1 MKKNYEKDL
10 PKIESIE
17 DKYSNKVYFITF
29 AIIYFIFYSAVCRFL
44 LKKIDW
50 FVNLSDNAFMVL
62 NVVFMGIMYIVLFFL
77 FNERFKRDIK
87 ILFKNFK
94 VYFKYEIHVFL
105 RYYWIYLLSNIGI
118 VSLLLY
124 LGKDPQSSNEAALDT
139 IPLWLTAFLG
149 ILIAPV
155 TEEGMF
161 RWIIRKITDK
171 KWVYI
176 FLSGI
181 IFGLIH
187 INYWGEQDWIQVL
200 FIIPYSLMGMML
212 AESYYKTN
220 NLFASSLLHGMINLV
235 AVLISFALP
244 V

>member
-17 DKYSNKVYFITF
+17 DKYSNKIFFIAF
-29 AIIYFIFYSAVCRFL
+29 GIIYFIFYSAIGRFL
-44 LKKIDW
+44 VGKIPGIN
-50 FVNLSDNAFMVL
+50 NLSNNALIAL
-62 NVVFMGIMYIVLFFL
+62 NIIPMIAIYVVLFVL

-94 VYFKYEIHVFL
+94 VYFKYEIHVLL
-105 RYYWIYLLSNIGI
+105 RYYWIYILSNICI
-118 VSLLLY
+118 ASLFMF
-124 LGKDPQSSNEAALDT
+124 LGKNPQSSNEAALDT
-139 IPLWLTAFLG
+139 FPIWATAIMA

-155 TEEGMF
+155 TEEGVF
-161 RWIIRKITDK
+161 RWIMRKITDK
-171 KWVYI
+171 KWAFI

-187 INYWGEQDWIQVL
+187 INYWGEQDWIQVV
-200 FIIPYSLMGMML
+200 FIVPYSIMGMML

-220 NLFASSLLHGMINLV
+220 NLFASSLLHATINLL
-235 AVLISFALP
+235 AVLIRLLLP

>member
-17 DKYSNKVYFITF
+17 DKYSNKVYFIVF
-29 AIIYFIFYSAVCRFL
+29 GIIYIVFYSSIRRFF
-44 LKKIDW
+44 LKMIPGIE
-50 FVNLSDNAFMVL
+50 NMSDNALIALNLIFMTFIYV
-62 NVVFMGIMYIVLFFL
+62 VLFVL

-105 RYYWIYLLSNIGI
+105 RYYWIYLLSNICI
-118 VSLLLY
+118 VSLMKY

-139 IPLWLTAFLG
+139 FPIWATAFLA
-149 ILIAPV
+149 IFIAPV
-155 TEEGMF
+155 TEEGLF

-171 KWVYI
+171 KWVFI

-187 INYWGEQDWIQVL
+187 INYWGEQDWIQVV
-200 FIIPYSLMGMML
+200 FIVPYSIMGMML

-220 NLFASSLLHGMINLV
+220 NLFASSLLHATINLL
-235 AVLISFALP
+235 AVLLKLLLP

>member
-17 DKYSNKVYFITF
+17 DKYSNKVYFIVF
-29 AIIYFIFYSAVCRFL
+29 GIIYIVFYSSIKRFF
-44 LKKIDW
+44 LKMIPGID
-50 FVNLSDNAFMVL
+50 NMSDNALIALNLIFMVSIY
-62 NVVFMGIMYIVLFFL
+62 VVLFVL

-87 ILFKNFK
+87 ILFKSFK

-105 RYYWIYLLSNIGI
+105 RYYWIYLLSNICI
-118 VSLLLY
+118 VSLMKF
-124 LGKDPQSSNEAALDT
+124 LGKNPQSSNEAVLDT
-139 IPLWLTAFLG
+139 FPIWATAFMA
-149 ILIAPV
+149 IFIAPV
-155 TEEGMF
+155 TEEGLF

-171 KWVYI
+171 KWVFI

-181 IFGLIH
+181 LFGLIH
-187 INYWGEQDWIQVL
+187 INYWGEQDLIQVL
-200 FIIPYSLMGMML
+200 FIVPYSIMGMML

-220 NLFASSLLHGMINLV
+220 NLFASSLLHGTINLL
-235 AVLISFALP
+235 AVLLRFALP